1 MQQLTPLLQY
11 GDAGLL
17 ILRLALGAVFIV
29 HGWPKIQKAKTL
41 ASGMGMSATFVMVL
55 GLVEVLAALGVIL
68 DVFVQLSALLMA
80 VVMLG
85 AIKMKILDWKIP
97 FTAHDKTGWEF
108 DLLLLAAAI
117 VILVTG
123 GGNIGV

>member
-1 MQQLTPLLQY
+1 MQQLAPLLQY
-11 GDAGLL
+11 GDAGLF

-29 HGWPKIQKAKTL
+29 HGWPKIKKAKAL
-41 ASGMGMSATFVMVL
+41 SSGMGTSAAFVTAL

-68 DVFVQLSALLMA
+68 DVFIQLSALLLA
-80 VVMLG
+80 IVMLG

-97 FTAHDKTGWEF
+97 FMAHDKTGWEF
-108 DLLLLAAAI
+108 DLLLLASAI

>member
-1 MQQLTPLLQY
+1 MQQLAPLLQY

-29 HGWPKIQKAKTL
+29 HGWPKIQKAKTM
-41 ASGMGMSATFVMVL
+41 ASGMGVSAAFVTVL

-68 DVFVQLSALLMA
+68 DVFIQLAALILA

-85 AIKMKILDWKIP
+85 ALKMKILDWKMS
-97 FTAHDKTGWEF
+97 FMAHDKTGWEF
-108 DLLLLAAAI
+108 DLMLLAAAI